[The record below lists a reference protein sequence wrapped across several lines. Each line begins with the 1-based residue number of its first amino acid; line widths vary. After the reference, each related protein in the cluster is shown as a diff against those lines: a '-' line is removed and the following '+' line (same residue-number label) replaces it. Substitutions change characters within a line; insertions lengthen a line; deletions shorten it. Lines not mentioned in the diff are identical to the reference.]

1 MDPKLSPAIQELGR
15 RGVIMP
21 APHTVYVDDAVLPE
35 RIAPGVV
42 LFPGTRLMGDTISI
56 GPNSE
61 VGSETPMT
69 LIDCQLGH
77 GVSVKGGYANGC
89 VFLDGAEM
97 GSGAHLRPGTVLE
110 EEAGGAHSVGLKQ
123 TVLLS
128 YVVAGSLINF
138 CDCLMAG
145 GTSRKNHSEV
155 GSSYIHFN
163 FTPHGDKATP
173 SLIGDVPR
181 GVLLDQPPIFLG
193 GQGGLVGP
201 VQIEYGV
208 TVAAGSILRKDAL
221 EPNCLYQ
228 AAGAKDSKPRAYARG
243 HYRSIERLVHHNLSY
258 IGNIRALQAWYQQ
271 VRIRTMRTDSF
282 REACRQG
289 ALTQLDAIV
298 KERIKRLQQVTEKL
312 PQAIESWTA
321 ALGAEAS
328 QEPVGLRF
336 QREWVRRWPRIQEHL
351 IAPPPD
357 AVGEEARDRFLSA
370 WNQLEKTSHT
380 AAVNQLSAE
389 AKKAATKWLTA
400 IVQHAASLE
409 SPQ

>member
-1 MDPKLSPAIQELGR
+1 MDSLLSPAIQELNR

-21 APHTVYVDDAVLPE
+21 APHTVYVGDEVVLE

-42 LFPGTRLMGDTISI
+42 LFPGTRLMGETTSI
-56 GPNSE
+56 GPNSK
-61 VGSETPMT
+61 VGNETPMT

-271 VRIRTMRTDSF
+271 VRIQTMDTDPF
-282 REACRQG
+282 REACRLG
-289 ALTQLDAIV
+289 ALSQLDAII
-298 KERIKRLQQVTEKL
+298 KERIKRLQQVVEKL
-312 PQAIESWTA
+312 PQAIEAWTA
-321 ALGAEAS
+321 SLDTEVKQQPA
-328 QEPVGLRF
+328 GLRF
-336 QREWVRRWPRIQEHL
+336 QQEWVQRWPRIRERL
-351 IAPPPD
+351 IVPPPE
-357 AVGEEARDRFLSA
+357 AVGEEARDLFLSE
-370 WNQLEKTSHT
+370 WNVLEVTSHT

-389 AKKAATKWLTA
+389 VKAAATDWLTA
-400 IVQHAASLE
+400 IVQHAAGV
-409 SPQ
+409 